1 MTQLSPNTIVYD
13 QIYAKVTEFL
23 AKNRRNEFSDN
34 KEFTEQYQDLI
45 TFLNN
50 NISRSANSV

>member
-13 QIYAKVTEFL
+13 QIYTKVTEFL

-50 NISRSANSV
+50 NISRSANSI